1 MRKLLILENVK
12 LQQLIL
18 SYALWSDGVIEKMVT
33 KSNRV
38 VFYAEVIP
46 PLSRE
51 DDKTAHLT

>member
-38 VFYAEVIP
+38 VFYDEVIP
-46 PLSRE
+46 SLSRE